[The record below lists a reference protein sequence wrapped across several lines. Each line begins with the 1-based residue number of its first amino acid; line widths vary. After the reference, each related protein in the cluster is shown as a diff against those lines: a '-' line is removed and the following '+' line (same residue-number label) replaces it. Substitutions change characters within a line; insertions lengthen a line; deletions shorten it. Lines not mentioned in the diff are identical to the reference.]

1 MKILKNKIFKFLFKK
16 KSSSKVP
23 KNEEN
28 DKNDDINDINV
39 STNDKTINNKKDDD
53 DIIKQM
59 EKIIENYSK
68 FFTIGKLNK
77 DVIIDYYKK
86 NGNFNTKGIDPY
98 EMSNMFKLF
107 DNCLECGKTN
117 TYKYWC
123 QECNSQRFQKDF
135 SNWTSGNKFID
146 NFIQRSQLQAR
157 NNNEVMEWIPYNR
170 FKDIK
175 FLAQGGFSTVFEAI
189 WLDGAIE
196 KWDYENQQWCR
207 QVHLIDNPDHPD
219 SGIPVVFKSLDNS
232 SDISEDFLYEWETWL
247 KGIHKSMNDTT
258 PFIQIVGI
266 TQDPDTLNYMIIMF
280 LAPLGSLKSNLKIK
294 KYNPNDK
301 FTNLFNI
308 SRQLNAIHKLD
319 LIHGDFHNGNILFFN
334 YEYGLISDFGLCR
347 PVESVASDDVFGVL
361 PYIAPEVLR
370 GKPYTKAAD
379 IYSFGIIMWE
389 MVSGISAFHN
399 ITHDLSLS
407 LEICEGFR
415 PKIVKGTMPEYV
427 KLMNRCWNNNPD
439 KRPTADEL
447 SKIFEKWSD
456 KFPIELDEEKR
467 KPVPENESEVI
478 YHPEAYYI
486 SRKIDY
492 TNKINEILAQNELS
506 DKIEILDDNIDD
518 NDSLENYIIEDDYY

>member
-107 DNCLECGKTN
+107 DNCLEC
-117 TYKYWC
+117 
-123 QECNSQRFQKDF
+123 
-135 SNWTSGNKFID
+135 
-146 NFIQRSQLQAR
+146 
-157 NNNEVMEWIPYNR
+157 
-170 FKDIK
+170 
-175 FLAQGGFSTVFEAI
+175 AQGGFSTVFEAI

-280 LAPLGSLKSNLKIK
+280 LAPLG
-294 KYNPNDK
+294 
-301 FTNLFNI
+301 
-308 SRQLNAIHKLD
+308 
-319 LIHGDFHNGNILFFN
+319 
-334 YEYGLISDFGLCR
+334 
-347 PVESVASDDVFGVL
+347 
-361 PYIAPEVLR
+361 
-370 GKPYTKAAD
+370 
-379 IYSFGIIMWE
+379 
-389 MVSGISAFHN
+389 
-399 ITHDLSLS
+399 
-407 LEICEGFR
+407 FR

-467 KPVPENESEVI
+467 TPVPENESEVI

-518 NDSLENYIIEDDYY
+518 NDSLENYIIDDDYY

>member
-107 DNCLECGKTN
+107 DNCLEC
-117 TYKYWC
+117 
-123 QECNSQRFQKDF
+123 
-135 SNWTSGNKFID
+135 
-146 NFIQRSQLQAR
+146 
-157 NNNEVMEWIPYNR
+157 
-170 FKDIK
+170 
-175 FLAQGGFSTVFEAI
+175 AQGGFSTVFEAI

-247 KGIHKSMNDTT
+247 K
-258 PFIQIVGI
+258 
-266 TQDPDTLNYMIIMF
+266 
-280 LAPLGSLKSNLKIK
+280 
-294 KYNPNDK
+294 
-301 FTNLFNI
+301 
-308 SRQLNAIHKLD
+308 
-319 LIHGDFHNGNILFFN
+319 
-334 YEYGLISDFGLCR
+334 
-347 PVESVASDDVFGVL
+347 
-361 PYIAPEVLR
+361 
-370 GKPYTKAAD
+370 
-379 IYSFGIIMWE
+379 
-389 MVSGISAFHN
+389 
-399 ITHDLSLS
+399 
-407 LEICEGFR
+407 
-415 PKIVKGTMPEYV
+415 
-427 KLMNRCWNNNPD
+427 
-439 KRPTADEL
+439 
-447 SKIFEKWSD
+447 
-456 KFPIELDEEKR
+456 DEEKR
-467 KPVPENESEVI
+467 TPVPENESEVI

-518 NDSLENYIIEDDYY
+518 NDSLENYIIDDDYY

>member
-107 DNCLECGKTN
+107 DNCLEC
-117 TYKYWC
+117 
-123 QECNSQRFQKDF
+123 
-135 SNWTSGNKFID
+135 
-146 NFIQRSQLQAR
+146 
-157 NNNEVMEWIPYNR
+157 
-170 FKDIK
+170 
-175 FLAQGGFSTVFEAI
+175 AQGGFSTVFEAI

-207 QVHLIDNPDHPD
+207 QVHLVDNPDHPD
-219 SGIPVVFKSLDNS
+219 SGVPVVFKSLDNS

-247 KGIHKSMNDTT
+247 KG
-258 PFIQIVGI
+258 
-266 TQDPDTLNYMIIMF
+266 
-280 LAPLGSLKSNLKIK
+280 
-294 KYNPNDK
+294 
-301 FTNLFNI
+301 
-308 SRQLNAIHKLD
+308 
-319 LIHGDFHNGNILFFN
+319 
-334 YEYGLISDFGLCR
+334 
-347 PVESVASDDVFGVL
+347 
-361 PYIAPEVLR
+361 
-370 GKPYTKAAD
+370 
-379 IYSFGIIMWE
+379 
-389 MVSGISAFHN
+389 
-399 ITHDLSLS
+399 
-407 LEICEGFR
+407 FR

-427 KLMNRCWNNNPD
+427 KLMNKCWNNNPD

-518 NDSLENYIIEDDYY
+518 NDSLENYIIEDDCY